1 MRCIVARPILR
12 INQENVKMNRPL
24 LSKNKADAISNGA
37 FLVILGM
44 LIYSNNWWPW
54 ILLALWAWTGLR
66 QLLTGRSYDFVV
78 STIILLGLFVISL
91 FNIKWSILMPVLFII
106 GGIYIIFREYFFA
119 QDSNGED
126 VAEEI
131 KDDADTK

>member
-1 MRCIVARPILR
+1 MD
-12 INQENVKMNRPL
+12 RPL

-44 LIYSNNWWPW
+44 LIYSNQWWPW
-54 ILLALWAWTGLR
+54 ILCGVWVWTGLR
-66 QLLTGRSYDFVV
+66 QFLTGRTYDFIV
-78 STIILLGLFVISL
+78 SSIILLGLFIISL
-91 FNIKWSILMPVLFII
+91 FNIQWSILMPILFVI